1 MEEKRDQAQHVP
13 HEPIG
18 FIGLGVMGQP
28 MALNLARAG
37 TPLVVWNRSSAA
49 TKALHIAGAQIA
61 GSVAEVFERA
71 KIVILMLVNED
82 VLDAVLA
89 RGSAGFSSLVAG
101 KIVVSMGSNPPDYSR
116 ALARDIAAAGGRYVE
131 APVSGSRKP
140 AEAAQLVV
148 MLGGDAE
155 TVAEVRPILS
165 PLCRESVVCGPVGS
179 ALLLKFAVNLYLNTM
194 LVGLAEAVHF
204 AGSHGLDLQTFKAAI
219 DAGPMA
225 CDVTRV
231 KIPMLAARDF
241 SVQAATAD
249 AFQSTRLIADAA
261 RAIGIATPLLDQSRA
276 LYGESVEL
284 GNSRRDMVSV
294 LEAIEART
302 RALQKASE
310 SVASVSVISTPEA
323 Q

>member
-1 MEEKRDQAQHVP
+1 MTRRDFIKTSAAATATVVLPSGVFAQGSDTIKVGIVGCGGRGTGAVIDAVNADKGVQLVAMGDVFKDHMDGCVKTLKDQIKGAFKVTP
-13 HEPIG
+13 DKMFIG
-18 FIGLGVMGQP
+18 FDAYEHVMK
-28 MALNLARAG
+28 
-37 TPLVVWNRSSAA
+37 TDCDV
-49 TKALHIAGAQIA
+49 
-61 GSVAEVFERA
+61 
-71 KIVILMLVNED
+71 VIL
-82 VLDAVLA
+82 ATPP
-89 RGSAGFSSLVAG
+89 GF
-101 KIVVSMGSNPPDYSR
+101 
-116 ALARDIAAAGGRYVE
+116 RYVH
-131 APVSGSRKP
+131 
-140 AEAAQLVV
+140 L
-148 MLGGDAE
+148 
-155 TVAEVRPILS
+155 
-165 PLCRESVVCGPVGS
+165 
-179 ALLLKFAVNLYLNTM
+179 
-194 LVGLAEAVHF
+194 
-204 AGSHGLDLQTFKAAI
+204 KAAI